1 MGTHAG
7 RAGYMGAPG
16 AQRRRRE
23 GDAHEG
29 ARRRRR
35 EGDAMTRRQ
44 VMKEHYAAVLMDMC
58 ETRRLVDIS
67 VTDVVEQAGT
77 AKQTFYNHFADI
89 NDLICYVASKLIFS
103 DDYRYVDPECSR
115 RALTESLRHR
125 GFFCQLGTL
134 HGQNNYWET
143 YLAWMKRYYYAL
155 EEQAK
160 VKEVD
165 TRDARE
171 TQGARDAGGPDGA
184 GRLGGAGGADRP
196 GGSDDA
202 PCDDRARQLR
212 RVRIDLY
219 LGGVVEVLKSWY
231 ARGAQEPV
239 DMLVQAFYESMP
251 DFLRDRFA
259 VAPAI
264 DPDDYPR

>member
-1 MGTHAG
+1 
-7 RAGYMGAPG
+7 
-16 AQRRRRE
+16 
-23 GDAHEG
+23 
-29 ARRRRR
+29 
-35 EGDAMTRRQ
+35 MTRRQ

-58 ETRRLVDIS
+58 ETRRLVDIT

-89 NDLICYVASKLIFS
+89 NDLICYVASKPIFS

-134 HGQNNYWET
+134 RGQNNYWET

-155 EEQAK
+155 EEQA
-160 VKEVD
+160 VAEEGG
-165 TRDARE
+165 TRDAQGTRE
-171 TQGARDAGGPDGA
+171 AQGARGVDEARDPSGADRVDGTGTGEA
-184 GRLGGAGGADRP
+184 SRPSGAGGAGGADRP
-196 GGSDDA
+196 DRPDGADGV
-202 PCDDRARQLR
+202 PCDERTRQLR

-239 DMLVQAFYESMP
+239 DMLVQALYESMP
-251 DFLRDRFA
+251 DFLRDRFV

-264 DPDDYPR
+264 NPDDYPR